1 MSRIFR
7 IFAVHSHL
15 KKRDKMKTDIKE
27 MITSLFDEI
36 ERVRVRKVTAG
47 SKFWLMSLVADV
59 IEINETLA
67 KEVLEVVSHD
77 VVLDADTEIDY
88 AELAER
94 VLATELTAPKEE
106 LQEDTQMVNEAL
118 GVLGCTLRQIADQL
132 MRRHSN
138 E

>member
-1 MSRIFR
+1 
-7 IFAVHSHL
+7 
-15 KKRDKMKTDIKE
+15 MKTDIKE

-47 SKFWLMSLVADV
+47 SKFQLMSLVADV

-88 AELAER
+88 AEIDYAEMAER
-94 VLATELTAPKEE
+94 VLAMELTAPKEE
-106 LQEDTQMVNEAL
+106 LQEDTQLVNEAL

>member
-1 MSRIFR
+1 MQFVVI
-7 IFAVHSHL
+7 
-15 KKRDKMKTDIKE
+15 KKMRENMKTDLKE
-27 MITSLFDEI
+27 LITSLFDEI

-47 SKFWLMSLVADV
+47 SKFLLMGLVAEV
-59 IEINETLA
+59 SEVNETLA

-94 VLATELTAPKEE
+94 VLAMELTAPKEE
-106 LQEDTQMVNEAL
+106 LQEDTQLVNEAL

-132 MRRHSN
+132 TTTIN
-138 E
+138 

>member
-1 MSRIFR
+1 
-7 IFAVHSHL
+7 
-15 KKRDKMKTDIKE
+15 MKTDIKE

-47 SKFWLMSLVADV
+47 SKFQLMGLVAEV
-59 IEINETLA
+59 IEVNETLA
-67 KEVLEVVSHD
+67 KEVLEVVSHEA
-77 VVLDADTEIDY
+77 VLDADTEIDY
-88 AELAER
+88 AEMAER
-94 VLATELTAPKEE
+94 VLATELTAPKKE
-106 LQEDTQMVNEAL
+106 LQEDTQLVNEAL